1 MQIEINSKKYDYNKL
16 YLVDTISRF
25 EWQEFVYFTEN
36 LYISE
41 NGDYILETQWQL
53 NPEFHKDEIESGTLT
68 KKNLEE
74 KVEYRVMSFEEA
86 DAWLDDAIWQP

>member
-16 YLVDTISRF
+16 YLVDSISRF
-25 EWQEFVYFTEN
+25 EWEKYNFFIEK

-41 NGDYILETQWQL
+41 FGEYILETRYQL
-53 NPEFHKDEIESGTLT
+53 NRAYPENDIETDF
-68 KKNLEE
+68 EE
-74 KVEYRVMSFEEA
+74 KVEYRVVSFEEA